1 MTEPTTTN
9 RTTRKVYDP
18 AEEWLSIVESLEVF
32 LEEAVEPH
40 KRFEYSDDGID
51 YIPFTNKQWI
61 QLTGKE
67 TPPHTGLRWL
77 KQGQVFKDKK
87 GYVHQSLIKC
97 YSAISG
103 RIVWAMTRNTL
114 ICSKLANIPIH
125 LSAVNNTIH
134 YYLQKF
140 TDCPLDLLNRVT
152 DTLAFV
158 TKINIDT
165 FSDCTL
171 DGLKTINK
179 KERMGQGATDY
190 TARENLRQMLIK
202 RGIGRL
208 QTRQQQ
214 EKLIDSV
221 LSLDTFSHLK
231 QETKTSILKWLWARN
246 LLKSSHLSKTDRVSE
261 IMWKQANKVAL
272 TPAERKFKCKFKELF
287 K

>member
-87 GYVHQSLIKC
+87 GYVHQSLIKG

-272 TPAERKFKCKFKELF
+272 TTAERKFKCKFKELF

>member
-51 YIPFTNKQWI
+51 YIPFTNNQWI